1 MSVVASW
8 QRLQRRADA
17 QRVPRPVDG
26 EPGLFMVD
34 ATWGQIAPM
43 ELAPGVRTVGELE
56 VIERCERGMRL
67 IDTRPREAFERE
79 TISGSLNLSWH
90 DAEAL
95 VVEAPEGPAIYFC
108 NGPQCSATP
117 AAVQY
122 LRDAGRAPAS
132 ILYYRGGLHDWITL
146 GLPVEPGR

>member
-1 MSVVASW
+1 MKLAAMR
-8 QRLQRRADA
+8 RLQRRANV

-26 EPGLFMVD
+26 QVGLFVVD
-34 ATWGQIAPM
+34 ATWGRIAPI

-56 VIERCERGMRL
+56 LIEHCERGL
-67 IDTRPREAFERE
+67 PLVDTRPADAFGRE
-79 TISGSLNLSWH
+79 TIPGSLNLSWH

-95 VVEAPEGPAIYFC
+95 VEQAPEDPAIYFC

-117 AAVQY
+117 AAIQS
-122 LRDAGRAPAS
+122 LLEAGRAPAS